1 MGPGGGSEPA
11 RVFARFRRE
20 GVVMPLAGIIVLAA
34 LALLL
39 LAAGIYLRGSRGQS
53 AANID
58 AAEKD
63 ARLSAR
69 QARQARI
76 GLDTESKTWRTPGDE
91 MRD

>member
-1 MGPGGGSEPA
+1 
-11 RVFARFRRE
+11 
-20 GVVMPLAGIIVLAA
+20 MPVAGIIVLAV
-34 LALLL
+34 LGLLL
-39 LAAGIYLRGSRGQS
+39 VAAGIYLRGSRGRS